1 MENDRTACRSIR
13 MCVLS
18 EPFWVY
24 SFRVECRLKKI
35 PQVHWTRFPP
45 GETIFRQGFPALRW
59 YILCRDR
66 AKLLLRTAQG
76 KRLILRFGKPGDLLN
91 PTVFGPHPFSAEA
104 IDHCRIGFFDRDRV
118 LFLLREHPELLREA
132 LGRLSL
138 WEECLAQRLED
149 LVALSVRERLV
160 RALLELRGEHEIH
173 EAEGIRIDLPL
184 SQRDLADLVGASR
197 QAVCHELQRLAKE
210 GLVRVEAR
218 RIIVTDQ
225 KGPHRSR

>member
-1 MENDRTACRSIR
+1 MTGPPADPFECASC
-13 MCVLS
+13 LS
-18 EPFWVY
+18 LSGCILSALNVD
-24 SFRVECRLKKI
+24 SKTV

-45 GETIFRQGFPALRW
+45 GETIFRQGFPALGW
-59 YILCRDR
+59 YILCRGR
-66 AKLLLRTAQG
+66 AKLSLRTAQG

-160 RALLELRGEHEIH
+160 RALLELRGEHGIH
-173 EAEGIRIDLPL
+173 EADGIWIDLPL
-184 SQRDLADLVGASR
+184 SLRDLAETVGCSR
-197 QAVCHELQRLAKE
+197 QTTSATLRALAGR
-210 GLVRVEAR
+210 GLVKLAWPTLLILDPAGLR
-218 RIIVTDQ
+218 
-225 KGPHRSR
+225 KSR

>member
-1 MENDRTACRSIR
+1 MTGPPADQFECASCPSLSG
-13 MCVLS
+13 CVLS
-18 EPFWVY
+18 ALNVD
-24 SFRVECRLKKI
+24 SKTV
-35 PQVHWTRFPP
+35 PQVHWTRFSP
-45 GETIFRQGFPALRW
+45 GETIFRQGFPALGW
-59 YILCRDR
+59 YILCRGR
-66 AKLLLRTAQG
+66 AKLFLRTAHG

-91 PTVFGPHPFSAEA
+91 PTVFGPHSFSAGA

-118 LFLLREHPELLREA
+118 LFLLREHPELLKEA

-138 WEECLAQRLED
+138 WEERLAQRLED
-149 LVALSVRERLV
+149 LVALSIRERLV
-160 RALLELRGEHEIH
+160 RALLELRREHGIH

-197 QAVCHELQRLAKE
+197 QTVCHELQRLAKE

-225 KGPHRSR
+225 KGPHRSG